1 MTSRHS
7 PRMLHAMRSRPFT
20 LFLAVA
26 LAGPAL
32 ADTIVLTNGK
42 RIENVVVSRQD
53 GAHVVINPFHSRHP
67 EMEWGIEEKHKIRA
81 DLVAEVIRS
90 EPPLVEYRERT
101 SPRNLTVEQR
111 LELARFCDEHKLKE
125 ERLHELR
132 MALCLDPENEEALKE
147 IGTSKWKAWSRGNPL
162 ADAELAKLERDFVT
176 TEDEAALGGL
186 WREMKK
192 LRTTRSLEH
201 LMRARRSGQQPKG
214 RRDGVPLSVRSTEAV
229 GATYCL
235 FVPSGYDPLVPTPLV
250 IGLHGGGP
258 GGRDPTLVTGKGEEA
273 MNFYSGLA
281 EARGWIV
288 ACPSALRAGWS
299 HPMNEPLM
307 DGLLEELGMLYNVD
321 ETRIYLVGHSMG
333 GFGAWH
339 WGPKRAEVWAACAP
353 CAGGGGPNGIDSK
366 GLPVYV
372 FHGTDDNIVG
382 CGSDRSAAKSLQ
394 SSKSADFVYT
404 EITGVGHGF
413 PDLVRQEIFRFFAG
427 RRKDDGRK
435 RALEPRSTFDRKVSR
450 VEAKLFGDPSAL
462 DEGGGDA
469 GVKEL
474 AAALAAGGG
483 GAEKAADALA
493 EIGTKEAAKA
503 AGNVLRSSRTSED
516 AKVHAARA
524 LGKIALP
531 ESVTALAGATRSE
544 SFRVVDAAT
553 EALGATALPEAAEH
567 LDRMGRRMGEFYEA
581 SFFSGST
588 INFTEYEIRLNS
600 FRILVTA
607 LRAVGDAGAAMSI
620 LEREIVSRVYD
631 PKGDLYTVAGDQDP
645 RFRNVSPTARR
656 RLAEAVAECCAF
668 FADKRAVPLL
678 DRMKTR
684 WASEA
689 GVVSAVDEALGKLR
703 G

>member
-1 MTSRHS
+1 
-7 PRMLHAMRSRPFT
+7 
-20 LFLAVA
+20 
-26 LAGPAL
+26 
-32 ADTIVLTNGK
+32 
-42 RIENVVVSRQD
+42 
-53 GAHVVINPFHSRHP
+53 
-67 EMEWGIEEKHKIRA
+67 
-81 DLVAEVIRS
+81 
-90 EPPLVEYRERT
+90 
-101 SPRNLTVEQR
+101 
-111 LELARFCDEHKLKE
+111 
-125 ERLHELR
+125 
-132 MALCLDPENEEALKE
+132 
-147 IGTSKWKAWSRGNPL
+147 
-162 ADAELAKLERDFVT
+162 
-176 TEDEAALGGL
+176 
-186 WREMKK
+186 
-192 LRTTRSLEH
+192 
-201 LMRARRSGQQPKG
+201 
-214 RRDGVPLSVRSTEAV
+214 
-229 GATYCL
+229 
-235 FVPSGYDPLVPTPLV
+235 
-250 IGLHGGGP
+250 
-258 GGRDPTLVTGKGEEA
+258 
-273 MNFYSGLA
+273 
-281 EARGWIV
+281 
-288 ACPSALRAGWS
+288 
-299 HPMNEPLM
+299 
-307 DGLLEELGMLYNVD
+307 
-321 ETRIYLVGHSMG
+321 
-333 GFGAWH
+333 
-339 WGPKRAEVWAACAP
+339 
-353 CAGGGGPNGIDSK
+353 
-366 GLPVYV
+366 
-372 FHGTDDNIVG
+372 
-382 CGSDRSAAKSLQ
+382 
-394 SSKSADFVYT
+394 
-404 EITGVGHGF
+404 
-413 PDLVRQEIFRFFAG
+413 
-427 RRKDDGRK
+427 
-435 RALEPRSTFDRKVSR
+435 

-588 INFTEYEIRLNS
+588 INFTEYEIRLSS